1 MSGVFKR
8 HTEVGGGDSI
18 VVLGSGLPDYCDSG
32 GDPGF
37 WCDRGSRSN
46 YCQGL
51 VRSIL
56 NPAGGLADI
65 RVARAALDMDSK
77 MIGK

>member
-1 MSGVFKR
+1 MKDVASYRGR
-8 HTEVGGGDSI
+8 EGDRI
-18 VVLGSGLPDYCDSG
+18 VLLGSGLPDYCDSG

-37 WCDRGSRSN
+37 WWDSGKRSLD
-46 YCQGL
+46 CRGL